1 LKKKEETTFLSE
13 PYFSKTYATNNILEL
28 VRQSTL
34 IILRRGNTYLLN
46 PTKIKVKKLE
56 NKKKPGSKSR
66 KEVTTI

>member
-28 VRQSTL
+28 VRQ

-66 KEVTTI
+66 KDVTTI

>member
-28 VRQSTL
+28 VRQ